1 MATQKRF
8 QAKNGLDNNSKTITG
23 VANPVN
29 AQDAA
34 TKDFSSN
41 ASNLTAGT
49 LSAARLP
56 AFTGDA
62 SVAAGTSTITLSNS
76 GAAAGTYK
84 SVTVDAKGRVTAGT
98 NPTTLAGYGIT
109 DATPSSHVGATGT
122 AHGVATTS
130 V

>member
-56 AFTGDA
+56 AFTGTKT
-62 SVAAGTSTITLSNS
+62 AARFNREKRPS
-76 GAAAGTYK
+76 GSGLPAVFRKRAMVGK
-84 SVTVDAKGRVTAGT
+84 SVSEKQTSDSETKAERKSPSVNRHGR
-98 NPTTLAGYGIT
+98 I
-109 DATPSSHVGATGT
+109 
-122 AHGVATTS
+122 HGCCTC
-130 V
+130 